1 MKNKKISSAEWE
13 VMNAVWKKS
22 PATSSEVVKML
33 ASKNWSD
40 KTIKTMLARLVKKGV
55 LTFKEIGRSY
65 LYEPLVR
72 KEECIRQESEM
83 LVNRVLDGIPFA
95 SLVHFVNNSN
105 LKTDEIKELKRL
117 LSDKEKK
124 GK

>member
-1 MKNKKISSAEWE
+1 MKSKKISAAEWE
-13 VMNAVWKKS
+13 VMNVVWKKN
-22 PATSSEVVKML
+22 PTTSAEVVSTLSDKD
-33 ASKNWSD
+33 WSD

-55 LTFKEIGRSY
+55 LTFKEAGRSY

-72 KEECIRQESEM
+72 KEECVRQETEM

-105 LKTDEIKELKRL
+105 LKNEEIRELKKL